1 MNEAERAK
9 ELKELGHLLIE
20 TSLNFIHPQFEKY
33 HPEWSLVCGVGEK
46 LVAMSVRDE
55 VAE

>member
-20 TSLNFIHPQFEKY
+20 TSLNFAHHQFEKY
-33 HPEWSLVCGVGEK
+33 HPEWRVVCSVGEK

>member
-1 MNEAERAK
+1 MKEAERAK

-20 TSLNFIHPQFEKY
+20 TSLNFTHPQFEKY
-33 HPEWSLVCGVGEK
+33 RPEWSMVCSVGEK
-46 LVAMSVRDE
+46 LVAMAKDE